1 MSLTRALYGWVWLL
15 VIESDAKMDQRTAWS
30 VHRAWAKTKATVKL
44 IACALVMVAV
54 SAFLAE
60 LLPPVKALHA
70 FTETHEEGLTWLMGS
85 LAAVGFVLFM
95 GTLVLLMVWGRPTGP
110 WRARVTLV
118 VGVMLLTIGLFG
130 VPFVAGPPF
139 LKVLIPLSLL
149 MIWIERRMDRARSG
163 RSVT

>member
-1 MSLTRALYGWVWLL
+1 MASGALCDKVRAKV
-15 VIESDAKMDQRTAWS
+15 QRQTAQS
-30 VHRAWAKTKATVKL
+30 VHRAWAQTKATVKL
-44 IACALVMVAV
+44 IAYALVMVSV

-70 FTETHEEGLTWLMGS
+70 LTEAHEDSLTWLMGS
-85 LAAVGFVLFM
+85 LAFIGFLMFM
-95 GTLVLLMVWGRPTGP
+95 GTLVFLMVRGRPTGP

-118 VGVMLLTIGLFG
+118 IGVLLLTIGLFG